1 MPEIISRPYAQTNGL
16 PTYFTGEPCRHG
28 HVAERRTD
36 NAQCCGCRDALLQ
49 GPRAERVGTRAY
61 AQAHQLRTYY
71 TGKPCRR
78 GHVAERRTDNS
89 DCLDC
94 IAMKKARQ
102 PPKRTED
109 QNRLRNERAAQARRE
124 THDDALSIKRQALA
138 GLGHVMQAAEA
149 VARSRY
155 LDDMIKAGA
164 NYIRGE
170 G

>member
-1 MPEIISRPYAQTNGL
+1 MRVCKERQDAIARGL
-16 PTYFTGEPCRHG
+16 PTYFTGKPCKHG

-36 NAQCCGCRDALLQ
+36 S
-49 GPRAERVGTRAY
+49 
-61 AQAHQLRTYY
+61 
-71 TGKPCRR
+71 
-78 GHVAERRTDNS
+78 S
-89 DCLDC
+89 DCFDC
-94 IAMKKARQ
+94 IAVYKARRR
-102 PPKRTED
+102 PSRTLK

-170 G
+170 S